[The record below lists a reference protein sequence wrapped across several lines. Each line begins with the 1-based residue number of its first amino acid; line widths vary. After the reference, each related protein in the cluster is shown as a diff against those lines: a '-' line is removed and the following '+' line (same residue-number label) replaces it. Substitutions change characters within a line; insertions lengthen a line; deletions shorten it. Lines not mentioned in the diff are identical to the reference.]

1 MFGRHDP
8 AIGPAQRPLRH
19 PVAAL
24 AAGSLALLVIVGG
37 IIAAWL
43 TVGQTPP
50 GVLPTTRVEL
60 PLPPVPPTSQS
71 SPTSSGV
78 SGPGKASA
86 SGSDSTL
93 IEQGATGPLPIVAP
107 DGRKALQV
115 YARPFDRADRRPRIA
130 IVLAGLGQASA
141 ETQTALDK
149 LPGGVTLVF
158 SPYTR
163 NLPDWVEKARSA
175 QHEVILAVPME
186 PVDYPRED
194 PGPATLLTA
203 LSPRQN
209 LDRLEWTLSRAVGY
223 VGVTNMMGSRFV
235 SAATELRP
243 IIEVIKGRG
252 LLFLETRVANQS
264 AVGALAKE
272 FALPQAVNDRDLDA
286 DLTPGSIDQTLTE
299 LEQIARRKKFA
310 VGIGSAYPLTIDR
323 VVAWIGSLDGK
334 GLVLAPVSAVASP
347 ESEIK
352 QAAP

>member
-1 MFGRHDP
+1 MLGHRDP

-24 AAGSLALLVIVGG
+24 AAGGLALLLIVAG
-37 IIAAWL
+37 IAAWL
-43 TVGQTPP
+43 TTGLTPP

-60 PLPPVPPTSQS
+60 PLPPPMQA
-71 SPTSSGV
+71 SPTATGV
-78 SGPGKASA
+78 SAPGKTPTQGGDSA
-86 SGSDSTL
+86 L
-93 IEQGATGPLPIVAP
+93 IEQGAAGPLPIVAN
-107 DGRKALQV
+107 DGRKAWQV
-115 YARPFDRADRRPRIA
+115 YARDFDRADRRPRIA
-130 IVLAGLGQASA
+130 IVLGGLGQGSA

-158 SPYTR
+158 NPYGR
-163 NLPDWVEKARSA
+163 NLPDWVEKARSG

-223 VGVTNMMGSRFV
+223 VGVTNMMGSRFIG
-235 SAATELRP
+235 AANELRP

-252 LLFLETRVANQS
+252 LLFLETRAANQS

-286 DLTPGSIDQTLTE
+286 DLTPGSIDQALSE

-310 VGIGSAYPLTIDR
+310 VGTGSAYPLTIDR
-323 VVAWIGSLDGK
+323 VVAWVGSLEGK
-334 GLVLAPVSAVASP
+334 GLALAPVSAVVSP
-347 ESEIK
+347 QSESK
-352 QAAP
+352 SAAP